1 MPNLLKKFKRAFV
14 GVHQVLWPELSVKIE
29 LAVGLAILALAYFLP
44 VSRFEFLG
52 LVITVFGIL
61 LVEALNTVVER
72 MIDLVEPRYHD
83 TVRQLKDVLAGL
95 VLLAIAIALLIGL
108 IIFWPYLKEPLVR
121 FLT

>member
-1 MPNLLKKFKRAFV
+1 MPNLAKKFKRAFV
-14 GVHQVLWPELSVKIE
+14 GVHQVLWPELSIKIE
-29 LAVGLAILALAYFLP
+29 LAVGLVILALAYFLP

-52 LVITVFGIL
+52 LLITVFGIL

-95 VLLAIAIALLIGL
+95 VLLAIAIAILVGL
-108 IIFWPYLKEPLVR
+108 AIFWPYLKGMLA
-121 FLT
+121 

>member
-14 GVHQVLWPELSVKIE
+14 GVYQVLWPELSVKIE
-29 LAVGLAILALAYFLP
+29 IIAGLVILLLAWLLP

-52 LVITVFGIL
+52 LLVTVFAIL

-72 MIDLVEPRYHD
+72 MIDLVEPRYHE

-95 VLLAIAIALLIGL
+95 VLVAIVIAILIGVV
-108 IIFWPYLKEPLVR
+108 IFWPYLKGA
-121 FLT
+121 LT